1 MARPSLREQILCEGM
16 KVVQERGFAGASVRD
31 IVRAAGVPQGSFT
44 NHFASKEAFG
54 LEILERYFANT
65 RQVMAE
71 TLLDDSRS
79 PMARLADYLDRA
91 IAQFDLDQCAGC
103 LICTLSAEV
112 AEHSD
117 AMRRRLVEI
126 YAEIE
131 AAAAHCLRA
140 AVASGE
146 LRKDL
151 DVETVAGAL
160 VSGLQGATLL
170 AKAERSAEPIRRFRA
185 LLFTAVLRS

>member
-1 MARPSLREQILCEGM
+1 MARPSLREQILSEGM
-16 KVVQERGFAGASVRD
+16 KVVQERGFASASVRD

-54 LEILERYFANT
+54 LEILERYFANA
-65 RQVMAE
+65 RQTMAE
-71 TLLDDSRS
+71 TLLDDTRP

-103 LICTLSAEV
+103 LIGNLSAEV
-112 AEHSD
+112 AEHSE
-117 AMRRRLVEI
+117 AMRTRLLEM

-131 AAAAHCLRA
+131 AAVAHCLRA
-140 AVASGE
+140 AVAAGD
-146 LRKDL
+146 LRADL
-151 DVETVAGAL
+151 DVGTIAGSF

-170 AKAERSAEPIRRFRA
+170 AKAERSAEPIRRFRN
-185 LLFTAVLRS
+185 LLFTAVLR

>member
-1 MARPSLREQILCEGM
+1 M

-65 RQVMAE
+65 RQTMAE
-71 TLLDDSRS
+71 TLLDHSRS
-79 PMARLADYLDRA
+79 PMKRLADYFDRA
-91 IAQFDLDQCAGC
+91 IAQFDLDQCSGC
-103 LICTLSAEV
+103 LIGTLSAEV
-112 AEHSD
+112 AEHSE
-117 AMRRRLVEI
+117 AMRLRLVEI
-126 YAEIE
+126 FAEIE

-140 AVASGE
+140 AVATGE
-146 LRKDL
+146 LRRDL
-151 DVETVAGAL
+151 DVETIAGAF

-170 AKAERSAEPIRRFRA
+170 AKAERSAEPIRRFRT